1 MYSESKFSAL
11 KITEVKPSYDENS
24 KIVDGREIINSCFHS
39 IFRNNK
45 LVFAVGEDVGIIGGV
60 NQGFAGIQEKFGKL
74 RITDTGVRE
83 ASIIGQGIGAALRG
97 LRPIVE
103 VQYLDYIYWAI
114 QTLSDDLAT
123 LHYRTK
129 GGQKAPLI
137 IRTRGHRLEGIWH
150 SGSPMSVLVN
160 SLRGIYI
167 LTPRN
172 FVQAAGM
179 YNTMLLSDEPSIIV
193 EPLNA
198 YRLKEKMPNNISE
211 IRVSL
216 GMPEILRE
224 GIDITIVTYGSV
236 IKIAEE
242 AAMMLEKIG
251 ISCEIIDVQTLLPFD
266 INHSILASI
275 KKTNRVVFLD
285 EDVPGGCTA
294 FMMQKVLEEQ
304 NAYKYLDSKPIT
316 ISAKEHRPPYSSD
329 GDYFSKPNSEV
340 IFEEVY
346 NLFNEIDPRSY
357 PNLV

>member
-1 MYSESKFSAL
+1 
-11 KITEVKPSYDENS
+11 
-24 KIVDGREIINSCFHS
+24 
-39 IFRNNK
+39 
-45 LVFAVGEDVGIIGGV
+45 
-60 NQGFAGIQEKFGKL
+60 
-74 RITDTGVRE
+74 
-83 ASIIGQGIGAALRG
+83 
-97 LRPIVE
+97 
-103 VQYLDYIYWAI
+103 
-114 QTLSDDLAT
+114 
-123 LHYRTK
+123 
-129 GGQKAPLI
+129 
-137 IRTRGHRLEGIWH
+137 
-150 SGSPMSVLVN
+150 MSVLVN

>member
-1 MYSESKFSAL
+1 
-11 KITEVKPSYDENS
+11 
-24 KIVDGREIINSCFHS
+24 
-39 IFRNNK
+39 
-45 LVFAVGEDVGIIGGV
+45 
-60 NQGFAGIQEKFGKL
+60 
-74 RITDTGVRE
+74 
-83 ASIIGQGIGAALRG
+83 
-97 LRPIVE
+97 
-103 VQYLDYIYWAI
+103 
-114 QTLSDDLAT
+114 
-123 LHYRTK
+123 
-129 GGQKAPLI
+129 
-137 IRTRGHRLEGIWH
+137 
-150 SGSPMSVLVN
+150 
-160 SLRGIYI
+160 
-167 LTPRN
+167 
-172 FVQAAGM
+172 M

-316 ISAKEHRPPYSSD
+316 ISAKEHRLSL
-329 GDYFSKPNSEV
+329 
-340 IFEEVY
+340 IH
-346 NLFNEIDPRSY
+346 I
-357 PNLV
+357 

>member
-1 MYSESKFSAL
+1 MC
-11 KITEVKPSYDENS
+11 IRD
-24 KIVDGREIINSCFHS
+24 R
-39 IFRNNK
+39 
-45 LVFAVGEDVGIIGGV
+45 
-60 NQGFAGIQEKFGKL
+60 
-74 RITDTGVRE
+74 
-83 ASIIGQGIGAALRG
+83 
-97 LRPIVE
+97 
-103 VQYLDYIYWAI
+103 YLDYIYWAI

-160 SLRGIYI
+160 SLRGIHI

-172 FVQAAGM
+172 FVQATGM

-198 YRLKEKMPNNISE
+198 YRKKEKMPNNISNV
-211 IRVSL
+211 RVSL
-216 GMPEILRE
+216 GMPEIITE
-224 GIDITIVTYGSV
+224 GSDITIVTYGSI

-242 AAMMLEKIG
+242 ASTMLEKIG

-294 FMMQKVLEEQ
+294 YMMQKVLEEQ
-304 NAYKYLDSKPIT
+304 NAYKYLICNDIK
-316 ISAKEHRPPYSSD
+316 
-329 GDYFSKPNSEV
+329 
-340 IFEEVY
+340 
-346 NLFNEIDPRSY
+346 
-357 PNLV
+357 